1 MAIIPFSIKL
11 VILLF
16 LLKKGY
22 FLFID
27 KKDEKNVQGKILTY
41 VMVCNGVQDWYVL
54 QCTQRRD
61 SLVFIYS
68 MPVPVLLHRQSGLP
82 LERPDATAVAQKSD
96 LPADDVH
103 RVVRVEEQPPGL
115 VDSLL
120 PEVLSDRYTLLPPK
134 ALTKGLVGHVHYMSE
149 RPCGVDVSERR
160 FF

>member
-1 MAIIPFSIKL
+1 
-11 VILLF
+11 
-16 LLKKGY
+16 
-22 FLFID
+22 
-27 KKDEKNVQGKILTY
+27 
-41 VMVCNGVQDWYVL
+41 MVCNGVQDWYVL

-82 LERPDATAVAQKSD
+82 LERPDATAVARKSD

-120 PEVLSDRYTLLPPK
+120 PEVLSDRYTLPPPK
-134 ALTKGLVGHVHYMSE
+134 ELAKGLVGHVHCMSE